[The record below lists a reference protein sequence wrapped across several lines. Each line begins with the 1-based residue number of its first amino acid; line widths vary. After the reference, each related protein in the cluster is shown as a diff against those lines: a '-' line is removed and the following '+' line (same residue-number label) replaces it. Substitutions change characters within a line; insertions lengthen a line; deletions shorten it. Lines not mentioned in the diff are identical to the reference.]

1 MARKW
6 LGILMIL
13 SLTASA
19 ATAQDVHTQQ
29 QLTKKMMQ
37 MQEQFKEIMTV
48 QSLTKSPAGHD
59 IWLLTL
65 GTPEAESHPA
75 VLYIAGLEGPDLAST
90 EIALRVIEAWAE
102 RMQSNTALLDSV
114 TFYWIPRLNS
124 DAAMSYFATPQQESF
139 INGNAYDDDRDARID
154 EDGPDD
160 LDGDGL
166 ISWMLIEDPAGEW
179 VADSLYPEIMRK
191 ADKEKGETGRYK
203 LLPEGKDNDRDGKI
217 DEDPVGGVDINKNFT
232 YDYPF
237 FAKHSGLFQMSESE
251 SKAVADFVFSHDNIF
266 LVYSFSRHHNLVES
280 WKAEKNE
287 QAGEPDRDAK
297 KDLKLVPAADA
308 SYYHY
313 LSQLYQK
320 TLNPE
325 HAPEAQFGQ
334 GALPEWAYFH
344 AGRFSVSA
352 PAWWPP
358 QVSKDS
364 VQTDDQDLAQKR
376 RWIQYSRHIGEG
388 FTAWKSI
395 DHEDFPGRTVRV
407 GGFYPFF
414 GFVPPAD
421 SLVVLAEKHESLL
434 LQFAGLRPQLQWDRV
449 RTVTLGKDVY
459 RIEAVLHNNG
469 FLPTASEIGS
479 RMKWVPKIRVSIE
492 LPSGARLISG
502 QERFTLDRLQGFSSH
517 DKIQWV
523 VRTNQESI
531 RLLAE
536 SPAAGRAE
544 YALELKND

>member
-13 SLTASA
+13 SLMTVT
-19 ATAQDVHTQQ
+19 ATAQDIHTQQ
-29 QLTKKMMQ
+29 QLTKKIMQ
-37 MQEQFKEIMTV
+37 MRERFTEIMTV

-65 GTPEAESHPA
+65 GTPEAQTHPA
-75 VLYIAGLEGPDLAST
+75 VLYIAGLEGPDLTST
-90 EIALRVIEAWAE
+90 EIALRVIETWAE
-102 RMQSNTALLDSV
+102 NLQSNPALLDSV
-114 TFYWIPRLNS
+114 TFYWIPRLNP
-124 DAAMSYFATPQQESF
+124 DAAMAYFAVPQSESF
-139 INGNAYDDDRDARID
+139 INGHAYDDDRDARID
-154 EDGPDD
+154 EDGHDD

-166 ISWMLIEDPAGEW
+166 ITWMLIEDPAGEW
-179 VADSLYPEIMRK
+179 MADSLYPEIMRK

-203 LLPEGKDNDRDGKI
+203 LLPEGKDNDKDGKI
-217 DEDPVGGVDINKNFT
+217 DEDPVGGVDLNKNFT

-237 FAKHSGLFQMSESE
+237 FAKHSGLFQMSEPE
-251 SKAVADFVFSHDNIF
+251 SKAVADFVFSHANIF
-266 LVYSFSRHHNLVES
+266 MVYSFSRHHNLIEP

-287 QAGEPDRDAK
+287 HAGEPDRDVK

-308 SYYHY
+308 SYYRY
-313 LSQLYQK
+313 MTRLYQDA
-320 TLNPE
+320 LNPE
-325 HAPEAQFGQ
+325 NAPEAEFGQ

-344 AGRFSVSA
+344 TGRFSVAA

-364 VQTDDQDLAQKR
+364 VKTEDNDLQQKR
-376 RWIQYSRHIGEG
+376 RWIQYSRHIGDG

-395 DHEDFPGRTVRV
+395 EHEDFPGRTVRM
-407 GGFYPFF
+407 GGFHPFF

-421 SLVVLAEKHESLL
+421 SLDALAEKHESLL
-434 LQFAGLRPQLQWDRV
+434 SQFVDLRPQLQWDHV
-449 RTVTLGKDVY
+449 RAVSLGENVY
-459 RIEAVLHNNG
+459 RIEAVLHNSG

-492 LPSGARLISG
+492 LPSGGRLISG
-502 QERFTLDRLQGFSSH
+502 QERLTLDRLEGFSSH
-517 DKIQWV
+517 DKIEWV
-523 VRTNQESI
+523 LQTRQNDL

-544 YALELKND
+544 YLLELKND